1 MRHLRDFLHPV
12 WRDAFKSDKFSDKTE
27 LNKAVLDVFDE
38 ELQKVEDDTIHSKAQ
53 SFLSTASDEWLD
65 YWGSWF
71 GLRREDN
78 QSDEDY
84 RKALINHVKHARS
97 TVPALKEAIA
107 HFLKTNIKN
116 VNIYEPYN
124 DVFFLDDSNL
134 DSDKYLISDDYYTY
148 GVIDIQISVPFPPDV
163 IDIINWFRPAG
174 VLFVLTYRQGAGI
187 DAPIWTLPPEDA
199 QLKAKLM
206 TFKYMTGLDKEY
218 SYSLT
223 PNTRFNNGV
232 TGSPFFLDDSYLDS
246 FAVLSGSTVIKADW
260 FNAIG
265 YANGLVQPS
274 DDDTVGSISKSVNNI
289 SKNKYYLVEKKDSY
303 NYPFTITK
311 DNINEHNM
319 LKNSQDLTKWTF
331 GYGTQYSPYKNDG
344 ESSADIAEFHTN
356 EALISTKQKFH
367 MVAGKKYTIS
377 LQAKTLYQAPLKDIA
392 IYANIDRGHTAL
404 QVTDTLTD
412 EWQTY
417 SVTFTYRGNTQ
428 DSLSIYTIGDF
439 DIASKVYVSNL
450 QVEEGAKATPW
461 SKSYLDIKAPIE
473 DKYTYVYTMLDVRSY
488 YYNQIESEGSFKS
501 RVGFNASDSDINKG
515 MSDYLEQVHLV
526 ADYSIGK
533 RAKKNVHT
541 QLMLFNFSLGMWVNF
556 RDDNVFDHDTE
567 TNFKINSLETYLNN
581 QGLLVIAF
589 RIETLDNDFTWYL
602 NEVQLDMTKTYD
614 NQNSINIYGDYIDSA
629 TELYIQSLFGT
640 TARGQSNQETDDLSM
655 YDKYQKYHPIRY
667 IRNTIKRVH
676 PYKEQ
681 DNVPK
686 GFILDDSDLN
696 GIDNLVDI
704 DSPLVK
710 PATKDPYSL
719 YHVLPKYYTK
729 NKDIPLVSVSILGAS
744 IKDSE
749 HKNILGNLLPGGI
762 YSSVLENTWRSNS
775 SSSIISPTD
784 FNGSR
789 LGLKISND
797 SPKVTDTLFIDSQST
812 YKEQA
817 YKYSMQVK
825 SDTLASMR
833 VRILLISNGYKYPVL
848 DTTIGVTNEYQ
859 PHSFKFTTNK
869 VFADTIRIELI
880 PNTKTAYDYEIAET
894 RLGLDTKVYVD
905 NKLSTKNSPQ
915 IIPKQS
921 IGTNLLVNTSD
932 NNDVDRP
939 VKLPNVNISVS
950 GHLSRTA
957 EYTQVTAPPIGG
969 EMYYRFCEPDSS
981 MHGLTPGQT
990 YTIQGDISVSKGSV
1004 RFRSEYH
1011 TPNSAWLAY
1020 DGSVSDFLVS
1030 DSDNFVHV
1038 SYTFTIPDNATA
1050 IYISWQVYN
1059 YDSTTIFRFRRMK
1072 LEKGSVATDYVPY
1085 TASSGIEARLG
1096 SVTYDDIT
1104 FDDFEGLIP
1113 KPTTSITTTSTTS
1126 TSTTTT
1132 TSTTLK
1138 PLQEFLLNISLLNDS
1153 SVGLAGTN
1161 STTSTTSTTT
1171 LKPDETTTTTT
1182 TTFNYGYVDGIRKFN
1197 SGVIEAPLKYSDEE
1211 AKEITYKMLDNL
1223 PMDNLPNFRTIF
1235 DKTVVKQ
1242 EDVDK
1247 LLNFLASYYYHL
1259 QSSGSDR
1266 VYDFENYLQEGTT
1279 WLSALGFQAE
1289 GLEHTI
1295 TVDLGNIH
1303 TDIAK
1308 LLVHH
1313 GSDSDLAVQYDSLV
1327 QTSVDGKH
1335 WTTWYDNYKG
1345 TRPYKDNYYIEP
1357 EAKPKEIPISPYNV
1371 LQQRND
1377 KFKSVAT
1384 TETINGT
1391 IQPIKYVSTSSERYP
1406 ALSMSKLVLNESMN
1420 NVSDG
1425 LMLSTSEY
1433 QDTIQRYQGIRDEN
1447 ILSPYEIMKKATPI
1461 PNEAPDYPETANTI
1475 SSFTDTLTTFDI
1487 AALDTTPVTNLAVSD
1502 VLSTVDTYTT
1512 TTTMWWTSSTST
1524 TSRPTTSTST
1534 TTKKANTYNAFI
1546 LNESVLDSGDTLVGG
1561 TNTTTT
1567 TTSTT
1572 TIPTTSTTTTST
1584 TTLYP
1589 AGSTPFNLNDSNL
1602 NGKDLLNGTGK
1613 PYPSLTTTT
1622 TTRKPDE
1629 PIREMH
1635 LVSLDLLRLIDIAFP
1650 TLWNNLG
1657 VSDDSKRLEIIKE
1670 YLINDSINDI
1680 LNVTFSAIAPHG
1692 YTVSIWDNKHNGW
1705 KDEQS
1710 TYSKTSTTLAVSEDS
1725 LDNYMTDLGQ
1735 VYAMVSSAT
1744 TVKSKMIAIGSSVGY
1759 VTVTPKGLDTYNGG
1773 LYPHKNLAIGTS
1785 KPKTILGHGSTD
1797 ELQLYTIADKAFNH
1811 KVVVSFNLYSTGNL
1825 GTFDLQANNFEL
1837 DQEYKDIDIETG
1849 HQHYAFVVN
1858 LPYPFMS
1865 YPSFS
1870 LILHNYM
1877 ATLTVSAFKIEYG
1890 IEESPWV
1897 DGNEI
1902 ASIGGQTTT
1911 NTTQQE

>member
-71 GLRREDN
+71 GLKREDN

-223 PNTRFNNGV
+223 PNTRFNNSV

-246 FAVLSGSTVIKADW
+246 FAVLSGSKVIKADW

-356 EALISTKQKFH
+356 EALISTKQKFN

-696 GIDNLVDI
+696 GTDNLVDI

-749 HKNILGNLLPGGI
+749 HKNILGNLLTGGI
-762 YSSVLENTWRSNS
+762 YSSVLENMWRSNS
-775 SSSIISPTD
+775 LHTKMEHD
-784 FNGSR
+784 TYKDKR
-789 LGLKISND
+789 LALRITSDKPD
-797 SPKVTDTLFIDSQST
+797 KDDTLYIDSQST
-812 YKEQA
+812 YKEQS
-817 YKYSMQVK
+817 YIYSMSIK
-825 SDTLASMR
+825 SDTLDKVR
-833 VRILLISNGYKYPVL
+833 VRIFLKSNDYEYPV
-848 DTTIGVTNEYQ
+848 TNRQIPVTKDYKSVTFQFN
-859 PHSFKFTTNK
+859 TNK
-869 VFADTIRIELI
+869 VFADDIRIEIL
-880 PNTKTAYDYEIAET
+880 PESDTAYDYSIADT
-894 RLGLDTKVYVD
+894 TLRLATVVTVD
-905 NKLSTKNSPQ
+905 GVTVNRESPQ
-915 IIPKQS
+915 IIPNS
-921 IGTNLLVNTSD
+921 FPTRSLINGE
-932 NNDVDRP
+932 VD
-939 VKLPNVNISVS
+939 
-950 GHLSRTA
+950 
-957 EYTQVTAPPIGG
+957 
-969 EMYYRFCEPDSS
+969 
-981 MHGLTPGQT
+981 
-990 YTIQGDISVSKGSV
+990 
-1004 RFRSEYH
+1004 
-1011 TPNSAWLAY
+1011 Y
-1020 DGSVSDFLVS
+1020 DE
-1030 DSDNFVHV
+1030 DSD
-1038 SYTFTIPDNATA
+1038 
-1050 IYISWQVYN
+1050 
-1059 YDSTTIFRFRRMK
+1059 
-1072 LEKGSVATDYVPY
+1072 E
-1085 TASSGIEARLG
+1085 RLG
-1096 SVTYDDIT
+1096 TVTYNDIT

-1113 KPTTSITTTSTTS
+1113 KPTTSTTTTSTTS

-1153 SVGLAGTN
+1153 SVGLAGAN

-1182 TTFNYGYVDGIRKFN
+1182 TTFNYGYVDGTRKFN
-1197 SGVIEAPLKYSDEE
+1197 SGVIEVPLKYSDEE

-1279 WLSALGFQAE
+1279 WLNALGFQAE

-1313 GSDSDLAVQYDSLV
+1313 GSDSNLAVQYDSLV

-1345 TRPYKDNYYIEP
+1345 TRPYRDKYYIEP

-1377 KFKSVAT
+1377 KFKPVAT

-1406 ALSMSKLVLNESMN
+1406 ALSMSKLVLNESMD

-1433 QDTIQRYQGIRDEN
+1433 QDTIQRYQGIRDEK

-1487 AALDTTPVTNLAVSD
+1487 ADLDTTPVTNLAVSD

-1546 LNESVLDSGDTLVGG
+1546 LNESVLDGGDTLVGG

-1572 TIPTTSTTTTST
+1572 TI
-1584 TTLYP
+1584 
-1589 AGSTPFNLNDSNL
+1589 
-1602 NGKDLLNGTGK
+1602 
-1613 PYPSLTTTT
+1613 
-1622 TTRKPDE
+1622 RKPDE

-1657 VSDDSKRLEIIKE
+1657 VSYDSKRLEIIKE

-1725 LDNYMTDLGQ
+1725 VDNYMTDLGQ
-1735 VYAMVSSAT
+1735 VYAMVSSTT

-1811 KVVVSFNLYSTGNL
+1811 KVVVSFNLYSTGNI

-1890 IEESPWV
+1890 VEESPWV

-1911 NTTQQE
+1911 TTTQQEQPSEQDSWAITNSLDKLESKLLNIYKDLTPRITDMNNKLSSLEKTKDLVNDINKANLDFTDDIQDSVVKTDMDNNLK

>member
-71 GLRREDN
+71 GLKREDN

-134 DSDKYLISDDYYTY
+134 DSAKYLISDDYYTY

-174 VLFVLTYRQGAGI
+174 VLFILTYRQGAGI

-246 FAVLSGSTVIKADW
+246 FAVLSGSKVIKADW

-274 DDDTVGSISKSVNNI
+274 DDDTVGSISKSINNI
-289 SKNKYYLVEKKDSY
+289 SKNKYYLVEKKDGY

-367 MVAGKKYTIS
+367 MIAGKKYTIS

-392 IYANIDRGHTAL
+392 VYANIDRGHTAL

-533 RAKKNVHT
+533 HTKKNVHT

-589 RIETLDNDFTWYL
+589 RTETLDNDFTWYL

-749 HKNILGNLLPGGI
+749 HKNILGNLLTGGI
-762 YSSVLENTWRSNS
+762 YSSVLENMWRSNS
-775 SSSIISPTD
+775 LHTKMEHD
-784 FNGSR
+784 TYKDKR
-789 LGLKISND
+789 LALKITSD
-797 SPKVTDTLFIDSQST
+797 KPDKDDTLYIDSQST
-812 YKEQA
+812 YKEQS
-817 YKYSMQVK
+817 YIYSMSIK
-825 SDTLASMR
+825 SDTLDKVR
-833 VRILLISNGYKYPVL
+833 VRIFLKSNDYEYPV
-848 DTTIGVTNEYQ
+848 TNRQIPVTKDYKSVTFQFN
-859 PHSFKFTTNK
+859 TNK
-869 VFADTIRIELI
+869 VFADDIRIEIL
-880 PNTKTAYDYEIAET
+880 PESDTAYDYSIADT
-894 RLGLDTKVYVD
+894 TLRLATVVTVD
-905 NKLSTKNSPQ
+905 GVTVNRESPQ
-915 IIPKQS
+915 IIPNS
-921 IGTNLLVNTSD
+921 FPDRSLINGE
-932 NNDVDRP
+932 VD
-939 VKLPNVNISVS
+939 
-950 GHLSRTA
+950 
-957 EYTQVTAPPIGG
+957 
-969 EMYYRFCEPDSS
+969 
-981 MHGLTPGQT
+981 
-990 YTIQGDISVSKGSV
+990 
-1004 RFRSEYH
+1004 
-1011 TPNSAWLAY
+1011 Y
-1020 DGSVSDFLVS
+1020 DE
-1030 DSDNFVHV
+1030 DSD
-1038 SYTFTIPDNATA
+1038 D
-1050 IYISWQVYN
+1050 
-1059 YDSTTIFRFRRMK
+1059 
-1072 LEKGSVATDYVPY
+1072 
-1085 TASSGIEARLG
+1085 RLG
-1096 SVTYDDIT
+1096 TVTYDDIT

-1113 KPTTSITTTSTTS
+1113 KPTTSTTTTSTTS

-1153 SVGLAGTN
+1153 SVGLAGAN
-1161 STTSTTSTTT
+1161 STISTTSTTT

-1182 TTFNYGYVDGIRKFN
+1182 TTFNYGYVDGTRKFN

-1223 PMDNLPNFRTIF
+1223 PMDNLPNFGTIF

-1279 WLSALGFQAE
+1279 WLNALGFQAE

-1377 KFKSVAT
+1377 KFKPVAT

-1433 QDTIQRYQGIRDEN
+1433 QDTIQRYQGIRNEN

-1487 AALDTTPVTNLAVSD
+1487 ADLDTTPVTNLAVSD

-1546 LNESVLDSGDTLVGG
+1546 LNESVLDGGDTLVGG

-1572 TIPTTSTTTTST
+1572 TI
-1584 TTLYP
+1584 
-1589 AGSTPFNLNDSNL
+1589 
-1602 NGKDLLNGTGK
+1602 
-1613 PYPSLTTTT
+1613 
-1622 TTRKPDE
+1622 RKPDE

-1670 YLINDSINDI
+1670 YLTNDSINDI

-1735 VYAMVSSAT
+1735 VYTMVSSVT

-1811 KVVVSFNLYSTGNL
+1811 KVVVSFNLYSTGNI

-1890 IEESPWV
+1890 VEESPWV

-1902 ASIGGQTTT
+1902 VSIGGQTTT
-1911 NTTQQE
+1911 TTTQQEQPSEQDSWDITNSLDKLESKLLNIYKDLTPRITDMNNKLSSLEKTKDLANDINKANLDFTDDIQDSVVRTDMDNNLK

>member
-1 MRHLRDFLHPV
+1 MQHLRDFLHPV

-71 GLRREDN
+71 GLKREDN

-246 FAVLSGSTVIKADW
+246 FAVLSGSKVIKADW

-274 DDDTVGSISKSVNNI
+274 DDDTVDSISKTINNI
-289 SKNKYYLVEKKDSY
+289 SKNKYYLVEKKDDY

-331 GYGTQYSPYKNDG
+331 GYGTQYSSYKNDG

-367 MVAGKKYTIS
+367 MIAGKKYTIS

-589 RIETLDNDFTWYL
+589 RTETLDNDFTWYL
-602 NEVQLDMTKTYD
+602 NEVHLDMTKTYD

-696 GIDNLVDI
+696 GTDNLVDI

-762 YSSVLENTWRSNS
+762 YSSVLENMWRSNS
-775 SSSIISPTD
+775 LHTKMEHD
-784 FNGSR
+784 TYKDKR
-789 LGLKISND
+789 LALKITSD
-797 SPKVTDTLFIDSQST
+797 KPDKDDTLYIDSQST
-812 YKEQA
+812 YKEQS
-817 YKYSMQVK
+817 YIYSMSIK
-825 SDTLASMR
+825 SDTLDKVR
-833 VRILLISNGYKYPVL
+833 VRIFLKSNDYEYPV
-848 DTTIGVTNEYQ
+848 TNRQIPVTKDYKSVTFQFN
-859 PHSFKFTTNK
+859 TNK
-869 VFADTIRIELI
+869 VFADDIRIEIL
-880 PNTKTAYDYEIAET
+880 PESDTAYDYSIAET
-894 RLGLDTKVYVD
+894 TLRLATVVTVD
-905 NKLSTKNSPQ
+905 GVTVNRESPQ
-915 IIPKQS
+915 IIPNS
-921 IGTNLLVNTSD
+921 FPDRSLINGE
-932 NNDVDRP
+932 VD
-939 VKLPNVNISVS
+939 
-950 GHLSRTA
+950 
-957 EYTQVTAPPIGG
+957 
-969 EMYYRFCEPDSS
+969 
-981 MHGLTPGQT
+981 
-990 YTIQGDISVSKGSV
+990 
-1004 RFRSEYH
+1004 
-1011 TPNSAWLAY
+1011 Y
-1020 DGSVSDFLVS
+1020 DE
-1030 DSDNFVHV
+1030 DSD
-1038 SYTFTIPDNATA
+1038 D
-1050 IYISWQVYN
+1050 
-1059 YDSTTIFRFRRMK
+1059 
-1072 LEKGSVATDYVPY
+1072 
-1085 TASSGIEARLG
+1085 RLG
-1096 SVTYDDIT
+1096 TVTYDDIT

-1113 KPTTSITTTSTTS
+1113 KPTTSTTTTSTTS

-1153 SVGLAGTN
+1153 SVGLAGAN
-1161 STTSTTSTTT
+1161 STISTTSTTT

-1182 TTFNYGYVDGIRKFN
+1182 TTFNYGYVDGTRKFN

-1223 PMDNLPNFRTIF
+1223 PMDNLPNFGTIF

-1279 WLSALGFQAE
+1279 WLNALGFQAE

-1377 KFKSVAT
+1377 KFKPVAT

-1433 QDTIQRYQGIRDEN
+1433 QDTIQRYQGIRNEN

-1487 AALDTTPVTNLAVSD
+1487 ADLDTTPVTNLAVSD

-1546 LNESVLDSGDTLVGG
+1546 LNESVLDGGDTLVGG

-1572 TIPTTSTTTTST
+1572 TI
-1584 TTLYP
+1584 
-1589 AGSTPFNLNDSNL
+1589 
-1602 NGKDLLNGTGK
+1602 
-1613 PYPSLTTTT
+1613 
-1622 TTRKPDE
+1622 RKPDE

-1670 YLINDSINDI
+1670 YLTNDSINDI

-1735 VYAMVSSAT
+1735 VYAMVSSVT

-1811 KVVVSFNLYSTGNL
+1811 KVVVSFNLYSTGNI

-1890 IEESPWV
+1890 VEESPWV

-1902 ASIGGQTTT
+1902 VSIGGQTTT
-1911 NTTQQE
+1911 TTTQQEQPSEQDSWDITNSLDKLESKLLNIYKDLTPRITDMNNKLSSLEKTKDLANDINKANLDFTDDIQDSVVRTDMDNNLK

>member
-71 GLRREDN
+71 GLKREDN

-246 FAVLSGSTVIKADW
+246 FAVLSGSKVIKADW

-274 DDDTVGSISKSVNNI
+274 DDDTVGSISKSINNI
-289 SKNKYYLVEKKDSY
+289 SKNKYYLVEKKDGY

-331 GYGTQYSPYKNDG
+331 GYGAQYSPYKNDG

-356 EALISTKQKFH
+356 EALISTKQKFN
-367 MVAGKKYTIS
+367 MVAGKEYTIS

-533 RAKKNVHT
+533 RAKKKVHT

-556 RDDNVFDHDTE
+556 RDGNVFDHDTK

-589 RIETLDNDFTWYL
+589 RTETLDNDFTWYL
-602 NEVQLDMTKTYD
+602 NEVQLDMTKTYN

-762 YSSVLENTWRSNS
+762 YSSVLENMWRSNS

-797 SPKVTDTLFIDSQST
+797 SPKVTDTLFIDSQSA

-921 IGTNLLVNTSD
+921 IGTNLVIGTNQEYVMGFGIPNTSWTDGYAYLKLPTTIYNNGEILPQDPHTFWYTLTQGVTYTQTIWLETDATIKDLSAVQITWLIKWQHDYQPARVQKLGQNSYKIVSTYKWPDKGD
-932 NNDVDRP
+932 NNVRLFDIQHLDSAFDFNTGTYLKFG
-939 VKLPNVNISVS
+939 KL
-950 GHLSRTA
+950 
-957 EYTQVTAPPIGG
+957 
-969 EMYYRFCEPDSS
+969 
-981 MHGLTPGQT
+981 
-990 YTIQGDISVSKGSV
+990 
-1004 RFRSEYH
+1004 
-1011 TPNSAWLAY
+1011 
-1020 DGSVSDFLVS
+1020 
-1030 DSDNFVHV
+1030 
-1038 SYTFTIPDNATA
+1038 
-1050 IYISWQVYN
+1050 
-1059 YDSTTIFRFRRMK
+1059 K

-1113 KPTTSITTTSTTS
+1113 KPTTSTTTTSTTS

-1153 SVGLAGTN
+1153 SVGLAGAN

-1182 TTFNYGYVDGIRKFN
+1182 PTFNYGYVDGIRKFN

-1289 GLEHTI
+1289 GLEHTV

-1377 KFKSVAT
+1377 KFKPVAT

-1487 AALDTTPVTNLAVSD
+1487 ADLDTTPVTNLAVSD

-1546 LNESVLDSGDTLVGG
+1546 LNESVLDGGDTLVGG

-1572 TIPTTSTTTTST
+1572 TI
-1584 TTLYP
+1584 
-1589 AGSTPFNLNDSNL
+1589 
-1602 NGKDLLNGTGK
+1602 
-1613 PYPSLTTTT
+1613 
-1622 TTRKPDE
+1622 RKPDE

-1657 VSDDSKRLEIIKE
+1657 VSDDTKRLKIIKE
-1670 YLINDSINDI
+1670 YLTNDSINDI

-1725 LDNYMTDLGQ
+1725 VDNYMTDLGQ
-1735 VYAMVSSAT
+1735 VYAMVSSTT

-1837 DQEYKDIDIETG
+1837 DQEYKGIDIETG

-1890 IEESPWV
+1890 VEESPWV

-1911 NTTQQE
+1911 TTTQQEQPSEQDSWAITNSLDKLESKLLNIYKDLTPRITDDIQDSAVKTDMDNNLK

>member
-71 GLRREDN
+71 GLKREDN

-246 FAVLSGSTVIKADW
+246 FAVLSGSKVIKADW

-274 DDDTVGSISKSVNNI
+274 DDDTVGSISKSINNI
-289 SKNKYYLVEKKDSY
+289 SKNKYYLVEKKDGY

-356 EALISTKQKFH
+356 EALISTKQKFN

-681 DNVPK
+681 DNVSK
-686 GFILDDSDLN
+686 GFILDDSGLS
-696 GIDNLVDI
+696 GIDNFDI

-762 YSSVLENTWRSNS
+762 YSSVLENMWRSNS

-797 SPKVTDTLFIDSQST
+797 SPKVTDTLFIDSQSA

-921 IGTNLLVNTSD
+921 IGTNLYQDTRDFDSPDVWTNWSYWNKTGDKFNGLTVMATSQD
-932 NNDVDRP
+932 WQGICQHVQA
-939 VKLPNVNISVS
+939 KKGETYTFSVYARYQS
-950 GHLSRTA
+950 GTGKSNM
-957 EYTQVTAPPIGG
+957 YFAPPGINITKPGG
-969 EMYYRFCEPDSS
+969 VQVSLNETWQRFTGTFIVAAD
-981 MHGLTPGQT
+981 GTLTPRMERT
-990 YTIQGDISVSKGSV
+990 
-1004 RFRSEYH
+1004 
-1011 TPNSAWLAY
+1011 
-1020 DGSVSDFLVS
+1020 
-1030 DSDNFVHV
+1030 
-1038 SYTFTIPDNATA
+1038 PDNTNTLLIAGL
-1050 IYISWQVYN
+1050 
-1059 YDSTTIFRFRRMK
+1059 K

-1096 SVTYDDIT
+1096 YVTYDDIT

-1113 KPTTSITTTSTTS
+1113 KPTISTTTTSTTS

-1153 SVGLAGTN
+1153 SVGLAGAN
-1161 STTSTTSTTT
+1161 SITSTTSTTT

-1197 SGVIEAPLKYSDEE
+1197 SGVIEVPLKYSDEE

-1279 WLSALGFQAE
+1279 WLTALGFQAE

-1377 KFKSVAT
+1377 KFKPVAT

-1406 ALSMSKLVLNESMN
+1406 ALSMSKLVLNESMD
-1420 NVSDG
+1420 NVGDG

-1487 AALDTTPVTNLAVSD
+1487 ADLDTTPVTNLAVSD

-1546 LNESVLDSGDTLVGG
+1546 LNESVLDGGDTLVGG

-1572 TIPTTSTTTTST
+1572 TI
-1584 TTLYP
+1584 
-1589 AGSTPFNLNDSNL
+1589 
-1602 NGKDLLNGTGK
+1602 
-1613 PYPSLTTTT
+1613 
-1622 TTRKPDE
+1622 RKPDE
-1629 PIREMH
+1629 SIREMH

-1797 ELQLYTIADKAFNH
+1797 ELKLYTIADKAFNH

-1911 NTTQQE
+1911 TTT

>member
-71 GLRREDN
+71 GLKREDN

-84 RKALINHVKHARS
+84 RKALTNHVKHARS

-206 TFKYMTGLDKEY
+206 NLKYMTGLDKEY

-246 FAVLSGSTVIKADW
+246 FAVLSGSKVIKADW

-274 DDDTVGSISKSVNNI
+274 DDDTVGSIAKSVNNI
-289 SKNKYYLVEKKDSY
+289 SKNKYYLVEKKDGY

-331 GYGTQYSPYKNDG
+331 GYGAQYSPYKNDG

-367 MVAGKKYTIS
+367 MIAGKKYTIS

-629 TELYIQSLFGT
+629 TELYIQTLFGT

-686 GFILDDSDLN
+686 GFILDDSGLS
-696 GIDNLVDI
+696 GINNSVDI

-762 YSSVLENTWRSNS
+762 YSSVLENIWRSNS

-797 SPKVTDTLFIDSQST
+797 SPKVTDTLFIDSQSA

-921 IGTNLLVNTSD
+921 IGTNLYQDTRDFD
-932 NNDVDRP
+932 N
-939 VKLPNVNISVS
+939 LSVW
-950 GHLSRTA
+950 GWRW
-957 EYTQVTAPPIGG
+957 EYWHKTG
-969 EMYYRFCEPDSS
+969 EKFN
-981 MHGLTPGQT
+981 GLTVVSTDDDWNGLAQNVQAKKGET
-990 YTIQGDISVSKGSV
+990 YTFSVYARYKSGTGKSAIFFGTGGVPITNPNRVAVSLNEKWQRV
-1004 RFRSEYH
+1004 TGTTTITADGTLLPRIER
-1011 TPNSAWLAY
+1011 TPNNKNTLLIA
-1020 DGSVSDFLVS
+1020 G
-1030 DSDNFVHV
+1030 
-1038 SYTFTIPDNATA
+1038 I
-1050 IYISWQVYN
+1050 
-1059 YDSTTIFRFRRMK
+1059 K

-1113 KPTTSITTTSTTS
+1113 KPTTSITTTSTIS

-1153 SVGLAGTN
+1153 SVGLAGAN

-1223 PMDNLPNFRTIF
+1223 PMDNLPNFGTIF

-1289 GLEHTI
+1289 GLEHTV

-1377 KFKSVAT
+1377 KFKPVAT

-1420 NVSDG
+1420 NVSEG

-1461 PNEAPDYPETANTI
+1461 PNEAPDYPETSNTI

-1487 AALDTTPVTNLAVSD
+1487 AELDTTPVTNLAVSD

-1524 TSRPTTSTST
+1524 ISRPTTSTST
-1534 TTKKANTYNAFI
+1534 TTKKANTYNAFS
-1546 LNESVLDSGDTLVGG
+1546 LNESVLDGGDTLVGG

-1572 TIPTTSTTTTST
+1572 TI
-1584 TTLYP
+1584 
-1589 AGSTPFNLNDSNL
+1589 
-1602 NGKDLLNGTGK
+1602 
-1613 PYPSLTTTT
+1613 
-1622 TTRKPDE
+1622 RKPDE
-1629 PIREMH
+1629 SIREMH

-1670 YLINDSINDI
+1670 YLTNDSINDI

-1837 DQEYKDIDIETG
+1837 DQEYKDIDIEIG
-1849 HQHYAFVVN
+1849 HQHYAFIVN

-1890 IEESPWV
+1890 VEESPWV

-1902 ASIGGQTTT
+1902 VSIGGQTTT
-1911 NTTQQE
+1911 TTTQQ

>member
-71 GLRREDN
+71 GLKREDN

-246 FAVLSGSTVIKADW
+246 FAVLSGSKVIKADW

-274 DDDTVGSISKSVNNI
+274 DDDTVGSISKSINNI
-289 SKNKYYLVEKKDSY
+289 SKNKYYLVEKKDGY

-356 EALISTKQKFH
+356 EALISTKQKFN

-533 RAKKNVHT
+533 RAKKRVHT

-589 RIETLDNDFTWYL
+589 RTETLDKDFTWYL

-676 PYKEQ
+676 LYKEQ

-686 GFILDDSDLN
+686 GFILNDSGLSGTN
-696 GIDNLVDI
+696 NLDNI

-762 YSSVLENTWRSNS
+762 YSSVLENMWRSNS

-797 SPKVTDTLFIDSQST
+797 SPKVTDTLFIDSQSA

-848 DTTIGVTNEYQ
+848 DTTIRVTNEYQ

-921 IGTNLLVNTSD
+921 IGTNLLINSNFSSGLDHWIINRGTNSD
-932 NNDVDRP
+932 CKAGVTTDSDGDTCIHITGTGNKCGLWCRP
-939 VKLPNVNISVS
+939 IPFNQNQI
-950 GHLSRTA
+950 T
-957 EYTQVTAPPIGG
+957 T
-969 EMYYRFCEPDSS
+969 
-981 MHGLTPGQT
+981 
-990 YTIQGDISVSKGSV
+990 GSV
-1004 RFRSEYH
+1004 LVKGIGTLALVGLEGRACSNFGTISTDSYSKVGSTMQAGSE
-1011 TPNSAWLAY
+1011 TN
-1020 DGSVSDFLVS
+1020 
-1030 DSDNFVHV
+1030 NFVV
-1038 SYTFTIPDNATA
+1038 YFNPVNGVVDV
-1050 IYISWQVYN
+1050 YIKFV
-1059 YDSTTIFRFRRMK
+1059 K
-1072 LEKGSVATDYVPY
+1072 LEKGPVATDYVSY
-1085 TASSGIEARLG
+1085 TDSSGIEARLG

-1113 KPTTSITTTSTTS
+1113 KPTTSTTTTSTTS

-1132 TSTTLK
+1132 TPTTLK

-1153 SVGLAGTN
+1153 SVGLAGAN

-1182 TTFNYGYVDGIRKFN
+1182 TTFNYGYVDGTRKFN

-1223 PMDNLPNFRTIF
+1223 PMDNLPNFGTIF

-1377 KFKSVAT
+1377 KFKPVAT

-1433 QDTIQRYQGIRDEN
+1433 QDTIQRYQGIRNEN

-1487 AALDTTPVTNLAVSD
+1487 ADLDTTPVTNLAVSD

-1534 TTKKANTYNAFI
+1534 TTKKSNTYNAFI

-1572 TIPTTSTTTTST
+1572 TI
-1584 TTLYP
+1584 
-1589 AGSTPFNLNDSNL
+1589 
-1602 NGKDLLNGTGK
+1602 
-1613 PYPSLTTTT
+1613 
-1622 TTRKPDE
+1622 RKTDE

-1635 LVSLDLLRLIDIAFP
+1635 LVSLNLLRLIDIAFP

-1670 YLINDSINDI
+1670 YLTNDSINDI

-1744 TVKSKMIAIGSSVGY
+1744 TVQSKMIAIGSSVGY

-1837 DQEYKDIDIETG
+1837 DQEYRDIDIETG
-1849 HQHYAFVVN
+1849 HQHYSFVVN

-1911 NTTQQE
+1911 TTTQQE